1 MYLPWPLLPQV
12 ALLASPS
19 RLSMTT
25 SHLRISGSLLCKP
38 FGTVQLPNKSQGP
51 VPLESWHCYMNEL
64 QSNRWVELCERA
76 TKEQDPDKLLELLTE
91 INGMLELQQTQ
102 LRAERA
108 RRRLHE

>member
-1 MYLPWPLLPQV
+1 
-12 ALLASPS
+12 
-19 RLSMTT
+19 
-25 SHLRISGSLLCKP
+25 
-38 FGTVQLPNKSQGP
+38 
-51 VPLESWHCYMNEL
+51 MNEL